1 MTKKNATTTKRSAAS
16 GRFVTKSIGASKAAK
31 FGAVE
36 GLSLNGKSRAVVKS
50 MTAKRIKGE
59 AFRSAVTGQYK
70 TKSR

>member
-1 MTKKNATTTKRSAAS
+1 MTKKTATTTKRSAAT
-16 GRFVTKSIGASKAAK
+16 GRFVTNSIGASKAAK

-36 GLSLNGKSRAVVKS
+36 GLSLNGSSRAVLKS
-50 MTAKRIKGE
+50 MTSKRIMGD